1 MKSLI
6 ALSILLLL
14 PILATAQHSY
24 VGIQNSTRKSM
35 VSVMMNPAEIN
46 NFERKVEVNFVGVN
60 ALFVNNILSFTDLTS
75 IEENLLEDLM
85 SKANTQVNGDT
96 HGSALL
102 PSFGINLGKWS
113 LGWANQFN
121 SRVALHQINPDL
133 GNSVIRS
140 ASVSGGTTYQLSNP
154 NNQRVNGVMWFESG
168 IVVGRELIN
177 NANSKLSVGS
187 NIKVLVPVNYTNVG
201 VSQLSGTLTVQ
212 NGVASLSNA
221 SGSMNLTYNRDIID
235 ARNLRLDYSN
245 LEINSPSSVGLDLG
259 VNYQAKK
266 NGKVW
271 MNSGISVTNIGNL
284 KFGTSNVSNNLRINI
299 PAGSSFRID
308 RFDLDL
314 ENTLDQLT
322 GSGFFTL
329 DNTQENIQVGLP
341 TTFALYS
348 EIKLTDQ
355 FFVSA
360 FWQQMVKN
368 QDKNNQVP
376 FVNVFAVTPSMVF
389 GKFEVFSP
397 WGYFQISELTGGLGF
412 RYGGFFLS
420 SQTVLTSLLANRGTA
435 DVQMGLSWGFGQ
447 RRQ

>member
-1 MKSLI
+1 
-6 ALSILLLL
+6 
-14 PILATAQHSY
+14 
-24 VGIQNSTRKSM
+24 M
-35 VSVMMNPAEIN
+35 VSAMMNPAEIN
-46 NFERKVEVNFVGVN
+46 NFDRKVEVNFFAVN
-60 ALFVNNILSFTDLTS
+60 ALFVNNILSFSDLTS
-75 IEENLLEDLM
+75 IDQNLLEDLM
-85 SKANTQVNGDT
+85 SKANTQINGDT
-96 HGSALL
+96 HGSVLL
-102 PSFGINLGKWS
+102 PSFGISLGKWS
-113 LGWANQFN
+113 VGWANQFN
-121 SRVALHQINPDL
+121 SRVALHQVNPDL
-133 GNSVIRS
+133 GNNIIRS
-140 ASVSGGTTYQLSNP
+140 SSAVGGNTFLLNNP
-154 NNQRVNGVMWFESG
+154 YNQRANGVMWVESG
-168 IVVGRELIN
+168 IIVGRELIN
-177 NANSKLSVGS
+177 TANSKLSVGS
-187 NIKVLVPVNYTNVG
+187 NIKLLVPVNYTNVG
-201 VSQLSGTLTVQ
+201 ISQLSGTLTVQ

-221 SGSMNLTYNRDIID
+221 SGTMNLTYNRDLID
-235 ARNLRLDYSN
+235 ARNLRLEYGNID
-245 LEINSPSSVGLDLG
+245 INAPSSVGLDLG

-271 MNSGISVTNIGNL
+271 INSGISVTNIGNL

-314 ENTLDQLT
+314 DATLDQLT
-322 GSGFFTL
+322 ESGYFTIE
-329 DNTQENIQVGLP
+329 DTQENIQVGLP
-341 TTFALYS
+341 TAFALYS

-376 FVNVFAVTPSMVF
+376 FVNVFAVTPSMLF